1 MLNFNRSRF
10 WEFIIVDKRN
20 TDLSLQLGTGVI
32 RDKTTGLRSNENIY
46 RDKLHWLEAVTALR
60 KHKFKKCAN
69 IISKVVLDGDETKV
83 IDVDRL
89 RISDAYIQGPTC
101 VIYQL
106 KSVEN
111 DPENNSSNMA
121 GTE

>member
-1 MLNFNRSRF
+1 M
-10 WEFIIVDKRN
+10 DKRN

-60 KHKFKKCAN
+60 KHKFKKCAK

-89 RISDAYIQGPTC
+89 RISDAYIQGPAC

-121 GTE
+121 GAE